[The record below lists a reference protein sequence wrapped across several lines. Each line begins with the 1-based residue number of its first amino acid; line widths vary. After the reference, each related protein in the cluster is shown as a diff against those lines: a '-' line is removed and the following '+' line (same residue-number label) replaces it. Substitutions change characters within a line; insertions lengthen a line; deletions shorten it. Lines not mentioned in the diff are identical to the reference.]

1 MMERLQQHSDKP
13 SFAFFHLP
21 FVIIFRAFSLDAVD
35 SDDLDV
41 YLTRQS
47 QTKKVCLLFGSVER
61 GRNTVKQMFTS

>member
-1 MMERLQQHSDKP
+1 MMERLQQHSDKT

-21 FVIIFRAFSLDAVD
+21 FVIIFRAFSLGAVD

-41 YLTRQS
+41 YLS
-47 QTKKVCLLFGSVER
+47 QTKKVRLLFRSVER